1 MSTGMPFPF
10 DVATGDVRLC
20 GALAEVDADTGKAIS
35 IERIEMKGEDSE
47 QAYDADDRPSKN
59 NAGGEH

>member
-1 MSTGMPFPF
+1 
-10 DVATGDVRLC
+10 
-20 GALAEVDADTGKAIS
+20 VDADTGKAIS

-47 QAYDADDRPSKN
+47 QAYDADDRPPKN